1 MSRGLLPILLAV
13 LLALPGV
20 ILELLAL
27 FGGVHAADW
36 LAAILFGGTIV
47 GGAFLLSWAAEV
59 LQLDVSAG
67 LALAILALIAILPEY
82 VVGATFAWGAPG
94 NPDNAELAIANMTG
108 ANRLLIGLF
117 WPLIVGIVWY
127 RQRTRV
133 TQLNRENGLE
143 IIALL
148 AATIYAFVIPFKGS
162 LTWIDLVILVT
173 IFGVYLSQL
182 SKLPSGEPHLVGPS
196 KIIGTYPKA
205 RRRATVAAL
214 GLLSA
219 GFILLVAHPFGEA
232 LVASGKQFGIDEFLL
247 VQWVAPIASE
257 APELVIVTL
266 FAWRGAT
273 TEAFG
278 ALVSSKIN
286 QWTLLIAMLPLIYA
300 VSAGGLEP
308 MNFPTAA
315 DDGLFTFAGQEIF
328 ITAAQSLF
336 AVVLLL
342 DLRLGLPG
350 AGLLLVLFF
359 VQLSFP
365 SLGMQVGIAYLV
377 LALIGIIWS
386 RRHIVPLFTGV
397 RDFLV
402 KAEADKKLAE
412 AQAKEPVT
420 GPAD

>member
-1 MSRGLLPILLAV
+1 MLLAV
-13 LLALPGV
+13 LLSLPGV
-20 ILELLAL
+20 VLEILAL
-27 FGGVHAADW
+27 TADVHVEPW
-36 LAAILFGGTIV
+36 LAAVLFGGTIV

-82 VVGATFAWGAPG
+82 VVGATFAWSAPG
-94 NPDNAELAIANMTG
+94 NPENAELAIANMTG

-143 IIALL
+143 IIALF
-148 AATIYAFVIPFKGS
+148 AATVYAFVIPFKGS
-162 LTWIDLVILVT
+162 LTWIDFVILVT
-173 IFGVYLSQL
+173 IFGVYVSQL

-196 KIIGTYPKA
+196 RIIGTYPTVQ
-205 RRRATVAAL
+205 RRLAVALLGGVAA
-214 GLLSA
+214 A
-219 GFILLVAHPFGEA
+219 FILLVAHPFGQA
-232 LVASGKQFGIDEFLL
+232 LVASGQEFGVSEFLL

-286 QWTLLIAMLPLIYA
+286 QWTLLIAMLPLIFA
-300 VSAGGLEP
+300 ISAGGLEP
-308 MNFPTAA
+308 MNFPSAA

-350 AGLLLVLFF
+350 AAMLLVLFL
-359 VQLSFP
+359 VQLTFP
-365 SLGMQVGIAYLV
+365 EFGMQVGVVYLV

-397 RDFLV
+397 RDFLNESE
-402 KAEADKKLAE
+402 AARRRADKGPEK
-412 AQAKEPVT
+412 PVA
-420 GPAD
+420 GSAD

>member
-1 MSRGLLPILLAV
+1 MSRGLLPVLLAV
-13 LLALPGV
+13 LLSLPGV
-20 ILELLAL
+20 VLELFAL
-27 FGGVHAADW
+27 FGSVHIEDWVAA
-36 LAAILFGGTIV
+36 LLFGGTII

-67 LALAILALIAILPEY
+67 LALALLALIAILPEY
-82 VVGATFAWGAPG
+82 VVGATFAWDAPG

-127 RQRTRV
+127 RTRKRV
-133 TQLNRENGLE
+133 TALNRENGLE

-148 AATIYAFVIPFKGS
+148 AATLYAFVIPIKGS
-162 LTWIDLVILVT
+162 LTWIDLVILIA

-182 SKLPSGEPHLVGPS
+182 SRLPSGEPHLVGPS
-196 KIIGTYPKA
+196 KIIGAYPKA
-205 RRRATVAAL
+205 QRRAIVAVL
-214 GLLSA
+214 GALSA
-219 GFILLVAHPFGEA
+219 GFILLVAHPFGQS
-232 LVASGKQFGIDEFLL
+232 LVATGQEFGISEFLL

-273 TEAFG
+273 TAAFG

-300 VSAGGLEP
+300 ISAGGLEP
-308 MNFPTAA
+308 MTFPTAA

-350 AGLLLVLFF
+350 AGMLLILFF
-359 VQLSFP
+359 LQLSVP
-365 SLGMQVGIAYLV
+365 DLGMAVGVTYLV
-377 LALIGIIWS
+377 LAVVGIIWS
-386 RRHIVPLFTGV
+386 RRFVIPLFTGV
-397 RDFLV
+397 RDFLNE
-402 KAEADKKLAE
+402 AEAAKVNAE
-412 AQAKEPVT
+412 SEKPVV

>member
-1 MSRGLLPILLAV
+1 LSRGLLPVLLAV
-13 LLALPGV
+13 LLSLPGV
-20 ILELLAL
+20 ILELFAL
-27 FGGVHAADW
+27 FSGTHIEDWIAAV
-36 LAAILFGGTIV
+36 LFGGTIV

-67 LALAILALIAILPEY
+67 LALALLALIAILPEY
-82 VVGATFAWGAPG
+82 VVGATFAWDAPG
-94 NPDNAELAIANMTG
+94 NPGNAELAIANMTG

-117 WPLIVGIVWY
+117 WPLIVGIVWF

-133 TQLNRENGLE
+133 TALNRENGLE

-148 AATIYAFVIPFKGS
+148 AATLYAFVIPIKGS
-162 LTWIDLVILVT
+162 LTWIDLVILVA

-182 SKLPSGEPHLVGPS
+182 SRLPSHEPHLVGPS
-196 KIIGTYPKA
+196 KIIGAYPKVQ
-205 RRRATVAAL
+205 RRVIIAVL

-219 GFILLVAHPFGEA
+219 GFILLVAHPFGQA
-232 LVASGKQFGIDEFLL
+232 LVASGQQFGVDEFLL

-273 TEAFG
+273 TAAFG

-300 VSAGGLEP
+300 ISAGGLDP

-350 AGLLLVLFF
+350 AGMLLILFF
-359 VQLSFP
+359 LQLSVP
-365 SLGMQVGIAYLV
+365 DLGMAVGVTYLV
-377 LALIGIIWS
+377 LAVIGIIWS
-386 RRHIVPLFTGV
+386 RRHIIPLFTNV
-397 RDFLV
+397 RSFLNEADADKA
-402 KAEADKKLAE
+402 KAEEEK
-412 AQAKEPVT
+412 PVA

>member
-1 MSRGLLPILLAV
+1 LSRGLLPVLLAV

-20 ILELLAL
+20 VLELLAL
-27 FGGVHAADW
+27 FGGAHIEDWVAA
-36 LAAILFGGTIV
+36 LLFGGTIV

-67 LALAILALIAILPEY
+67 LALALLALIAILPEY
-82 VVGATFAWGAPG
+82 VVGATFAWDAPG

-127 RQRTRV
+127 RTRKRV
-133 TQLNRENGLE
+133 TALNRENGLE
-143 IIALL
+143 IMALL
-148 AATIYAFVIPFKGS
+148 AATLYAFVIPIKGS
-162 LTWIDLVILVT
+162 LTWIDLIILIA
-173 IFGVYLSQL
+173 IFGVYLTQL

-196 KIIGTYPKA
+196 KIIGAYPKA
-205 RRRATVAAL
+205 QRRTIVAFL
-214 GLLSA
+214 GALSA
-219 GFILLVAHPFGEA
+219 AFILLVAHPFGQS
-232 LVASGKQFGIDEFLL
+232 LVATGQQFGISEFLL

-273 TEAFG
+273 TAAFG

-300 VSAGGLEP
+300 ISAGGLEP

-350 AGLLLVLFF
+350 AGMLLVLFF
-359 VQLSFP
+359 LQLSVP
-365 SLGMQVGIAYLV
+365 DLGMEVGITYLV
-377 LALIGIIWS
+377 FAIIGIIWS
-386 RRHIVPLFTGV
+386 RRDIIPLYTGV
-397 RDFLV
+397 RDFLQE
-402 KAEADKKLAE
+402 AEANKRAE
-412 AQAKEPVT
+412 TEKPVS

>member
-1 MSRGLLPILLAV
+1 MSRGLLPVLLAV
-13 LLALPGV
+13 LLSLPGV
-20 ILELLAL
+20 ILELFAL
-27 FGGVHAADW
+27 FGGVHIEDW
-36 LAAILFGGTIV
+36 IAAILFGGTIV

-67 LALAILALIAILPEY
+67 LALALLALIAILPEY
-82 VVGATFAWGAPG
+82 VVGATFAWDAPG
-94 NPDNAELAIANMTG
+94 NPGNAELAIANMTG

-117 WPLIVGIVWY
+117 WPLIVGIVWF

-133 TQLNRENGLE
+133 TELNRENGLE

-148 AATIYAFVIPFKGS
+148 AATLYAFVIPIKGS
-162 LTWIDLVILVT
+162 LTWIDLVILVA

-182 SKLPSGEPHLVGPS
+182 SRLPSHEPHLVGPS
-196 KIIGTYPKA
+196 MIIGSYPKVQ
-205 RRRATVAAL
+205 RRTIVAVL

-219 GFILLVAHPFGEA
+219 GFILLVAHPFGQA
-232 LVASGKQFGIDEFLL
+232 LVASGQQFGVDEFLL

-273 TEAFG
+273 TAAFG

-300 VSAGGLEP
+300 ISAGGLEP

-350 AGLLLVLFF
+350 AGMLLILFF
-359 VQLSFP
+359 LQLSVP
-365 SLGMQVGIAYLV
+365 DLGMAVGVTYLV

-386 RRHIVPLFTGV
+386 RRHIIPLFTNV
-397 RDFLV
+397 RIFLN
-402 KAEADKKLAE
+402 EADA
-412 AQAKEPVT
+412 AKAKADSEKPIA